1 MINSVKF
8 RINTDLQLLKYVD
21 NMDQRQII
29 INEIRDLLDMIS
41 ANESIM
47 TNEVFINGECS
58 DDEFYN
64 NPIREV
70 VKRIVKLNYQH
81 PFSAS
86 DIVRFGKY
94 QEIEIT
100 ETIVRVGKF
109 IQKYKEYFATED
121 EIAVETI
128 RRGTASNL
136 YSFKSCE
143 YCPAEVQL

>member
-1 MINSVKF
+1 MMNSVKF

-21 NMDQRQII
+21 NLDQRQII

-41 ANESIM
+41 ANENIM
-47 TNEVFINGECS
+47 TEDVFINGECT
-58 DDEFYN
+58 DEEFYN

-70 VKRIVKLNYQH
+70 VKRLVSLNHSY

-86 DIVRFGKY
+86 DIVKFGENQGIK
-94 QEIEIT
+94 IT
-100 ETIVRVGKF
+100 ETIVRVGRF

-136 YSFKSCE
+136 YAFKSCKNFI
-143 YCPAEVQL
+143 AEIEP